1 MTTPNL
7 IETGIY
13 SVAEAAAL
21 VGATQRKVRGWVEG
35 YEGRDAALIDN
46 ELGWLDGRLAFSFT
60 NLMEIRFVAFFIK
73 AGVKLRHIRSIME
86 DVKRE
91 LRHPHPFA
99 TQTVFRTDGK
109 KIVAE
114 IAERNGVKN
123 IYDLKSR
130 NFEMRQVVLMSLM
143 EDVEYDPSG
152 VIRLWRPRPKAAP
165 NVILHPKFAFGQP
178 VLRESRVPTAT
189 LRDAVA
195 AEGSAVVVA
204 DLYEIPVKQV
214 REAYKFEQQLRTA
227 A

>member
-1 MTTPNL
+1 MAAPNL

-13 SVAEAAAL
+13 TVAEAAAL
-21 VGATQRKVRGWVEG
+21 VGETQRKVRGWVEG

-60 NLMEIRFVAFFIK
+60 NLMEIRFVAFFVK
-73 AGVKLRHIRSIME
+73 AGVTLRHIRSIMK

-99 TQTVFRTDGK
+99 TQIVFRTDGK

-114 IAERNGVKN
+114 IGRRNGLKD

-130 NFEMRQVVLMSLM
+130 NFEMRPIVLMSLRD
-143 EDVEYDPSG
+143 DVEYDPSG
-152 VIRLWRPRPKAAP
+152 AIRLWRPRPKLAP
-165 NVILHPKFAFGQP
+165 NVILHPKFSFGQP

-189 LRDAVA
+189 LKNAVD
-195 AEGSAVVVA
+195 AEGSIAAAA

-214 REAYKFEQQLRTA
+214 REAYKFEQQLRLA